1 MTNTKIQVQ
10 ITQWDDDQV
19 VTRSGCFDSMAS
31 LSDHLENYVRLDNV
45 ISIEFTKNLVI
56 NA

>member
-1 MTNTKIQVQ
+1 MTNIKIQVQ

-19 VTRSGCFDSMAS
+19 VTRGGCFDSMAS
-31 LSDHLENYVRLDNV
+31 LANHLENRVRLDNV

>member
-19 VTRSGCFDSMAS
+19 VTRGGCFDSMES
-31 LSDHLENYVRLDNV
+31 FSNHIENRVRLENV